1 MYNVMYCYEVVHK
14 GLYDKALS
22 RELYKTLDECIK
34 VIENKSDEP
43 QRVDGRMSG
52 VRYES
57 DSYIY
62 IIYEMNVKG

>member
-1 MYNVMYCYEVVHK
+1 MYCYEVVHK

-34 VIENKSDEP
+34 VIESKSDKP
-43 QRVDGRMSG
+43 QRVANHVSTMQ
-52 VRYES
+52 YES
-57 DSYIY
+57 DLYIY

>member
-1 MYNVMYCYEVVHK
+1 MYCYEVVHK

-34 VIENKSDEP
+34 VIESKSDKP

>member
-1 MYNVMYCYEVVHK
+1 MSNVMYCYEVVHK
-14 GLYDKALS
+14 GWYDKTLS

-34 VIENKSDEP
+34 VIESKSDKP

-57 DSYIY
+57 DSYVY

>member
-1 MYNVMYCYEVVHK
+1 MYK
-14 GLYDKALS
+14 GD
-22 RELYKTLDECIK
+22 RES
-34 VIENKSDEP
+34 KSDKP

-57 DSYIY
+57 DGYVY